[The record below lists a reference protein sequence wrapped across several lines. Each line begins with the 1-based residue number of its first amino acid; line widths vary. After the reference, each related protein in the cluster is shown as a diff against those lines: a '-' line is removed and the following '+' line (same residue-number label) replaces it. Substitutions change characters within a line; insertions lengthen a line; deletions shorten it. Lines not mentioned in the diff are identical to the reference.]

1 MFKNMSNRQY
11 QSMQNPNDQRIWG
24 PILVG
29 AAIVSAPFWIG
40 LSNKNNNNNN
50 CCYPQYYPQ
59 YYPQPY
65 QPQPY
70 YSPYPSYVENNNY
83 YI

>member
-1 MFKNMSNRQY
+1 MFSN
-11 QSMQNPNDQRIWG
+11 QSYRFQDQDNQRLWG

-29 AAIVSAPFWIG
+29 AAIVSAPFWLG
-40 LSNKNNNNNN
+40 LNKNNNNNNN
-50 CCYPQYYPQ
+50 CCYPQYYQP

-65 QPQPY
+65 SPYQPNYQ
-70 YSPYPSYVENNNY
+70 YPSYIENNNY